1 MIVVIY
7 ISILNNNKIKI
18 IRIKTTMNKYVQYE
32 CTCDN
37 NNNTKNNYKN
47 NNNSSKIHIHDRSII
62 L

>member
-1 MIVVIY
+1 
-7 ISILNNNKIKI
+7 
-18 IRIKTTMNKYVQYE
+18 MNKYVQYE